1 MTDATL
7 VALAVLSLLVGL
19 SMYAVFAGADFGGGV
34 WDLLAFGE
42 RKDEQRSAISRAM
55 GPVWEANHVWIIFLI
70 VVLFTAFPK
79 AFAALCIGLFAPLS
93 LVLLGMILRGAG
105 FVLRAHAEDE
115 PLVQRYL
122 GLVFSVSSLITP
134 FALGWCAGVVAAGAL
149 QPDGQGGWQMVP
161 WSELLAPFPI
171 VTGLLAVCICSYI
184 AATFLTVETAGAL
197 REDFRRRALIAGGGV
212 ALFSALGL
220 PLAWSEAPEL
230 SHELLHGRGLPFV
243 VAAGVLAVAGL
254 LVTRTGAGRAS
265 RAVAVGFVL
274 CVVWGWG
281 AAQWPYAITPVLT
294 FRQAASSDAMLEVY
308 LVCLGAGAAILVPSL
323 LLLWRTFGGQLPAS
337 EAPEDGR

>member
-1 MTDATL
+1 MTTDPTL

-34 WDLLAFGE
+34 WDLLAAGE
-42 RKDEQRSAISRAM
+42 RKDEQRSAIARAM
-55 GPVWEANHVWIIFLI
+55 GPVWEVNHVWIIFLI
-70 VVLFTAFPK
+70 VVLFTAFPA

-93 LVLLGMILRGAG
+93 LVLLGMILRGGG

-122 GLVFSVSSLITP
+122 GFVFSVSSVITP

-149 QPDGQGGWQMVP
+149 QPDGKGGWLMVP

-184 AATFLTVETAGAL
+184 AATFLTVETEGAL

-230 SHELLHGRGLPFV
+230 SHELLMGRALPLV
-243 VAAGVLAVAGL
+243 VLAGVLAL
-254 LVTRTGAGRAS
+254 LGFIVTASGAWSLMRPV
-265 RAVAVGFVL
+265 AVAFVL
-274 CVVWGWG
+274 VVLWAWG
-281 AAQWPYAITPVLT
+281 AAQWPYAVTPYLT
-294 FRQAASSDAMLEVY
+294 FQESASSDAMLKVY
-308 LVCLGAGAAILVPSL
+308 LACLAIGAAILVPAL
-323 LLLWRTFGGQLPAS
+323 IYLFRVFKGNHP
-337 EAPEDGR
+337 EAGSW